1 MLVLIAKNIKPALR
15 GKLKL
20 WFIEVAPYIFVSSVK
35 DSCAQK
41 VTEYIWQYCD
51 IESQILVI
59 KDSSHPPFYKV
70 TERSFKK
77 GEFLD
82 ISGISLKCYHNK

>member
-35 DSCAQK
+35 DSCAKK
-41 VTEYIWQYCD
+41 VAEYIWQFCD
-51 IESQILVI
+51 VDSQILMI
-59 KDSSHPPFYKV
+59 QDLSHPPFYKV
-70 TERSFKK
+70 IERSFKK
-77 GEFLD
+77 SEFLD
-82 ISGISLKCYHNK
+82 ISRMSLKCYRKE